1 MTKSEYA
8 QVEGYFNVLMNRM
21 QERDEDRDDCH
32 LTQIDKGYS
41 LAVSHMRM
49 EAVEILT
56 DLRKQLSF

>member
-8 QVEGYFNVLMNRM
+8 QVEGYFNVLISRM
-21 QERDEDRDDCH
+21 EDRDEDRDDAH

-49 EAVEILT
+49 EADEILT
-56 DLRKQLSF
+56 DLRKQLPF